1 MTGVLELA
9 LHEQQIPALSI
20 WAQVPHY
27 VAATPYPA
35 ASVALLDALRE
46 HTDVVVDGSDLRKG
60 AVAESERLE
69 QLVAANDDHLRMLK
83 QLEQLHDASPE
94 SWEGDLR
101 GSVPGGATGP
111 GLEMRSGEEIAA
123 ELERFLR
130 DQ

>member
-1 MTGVLELA
+1 
-9 LHEQQIPALSI
+9 
-20 WAQVPHY
+20 
-27 VAATPYPA
+27 
-35 ASVALLDALRE
+35 
-46 HTDVVVDGSDLRKG
+46 
-60 AVAESERLE
+60 
-69 QLVAANDDHLRMLK
+69 MLQ

-101 GSVPGGATGP
+101 GSVPGGGDASP